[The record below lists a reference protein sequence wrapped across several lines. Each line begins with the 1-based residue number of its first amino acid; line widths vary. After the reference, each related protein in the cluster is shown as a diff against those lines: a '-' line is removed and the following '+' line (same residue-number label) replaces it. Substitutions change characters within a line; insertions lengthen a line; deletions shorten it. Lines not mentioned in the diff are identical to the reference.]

1 VWIRIGSGFSK
12 CLSPDSVNVCT
23 HIRLNLDPK
32 HWKIIKTE
40 AKKFTFSVIY
50 RITLLICKCPNVQ
63 GTYPL
68 KPPLPGVGGG
78 EGVAEVLAVREC
90 PALRPGDWV
99 LPSLSMSGT
108 WRSHA
113 VLDQTSVISIRS
125 VGSNFSKAFVSGFE
139 TVQIIHSP

>member
-1 VWIRIGSGFSK
+1 MFISSHNPFYIQM
-12 CLSPDSVNVCT
+12 
-23 HIRLNLDPK
+23 H
-32 HWKIIKTE
+32 
-40 AKKFTFSVIY
+40 
-50 RITLLICKCPNVQ
+50 NVQ

-125 VGSNFSKAFVSGFE
+125 HVSTAFV
-139 TVQIIHSP
+139 